1 MKHILELI
9 QNNPAVDKFL
19 NGQNRLV
26 IQDNIALA
34 YLVSAAFIKSHKN
47 ISIVTNNLYTAQNIY
62 EQISSLIGEDNC
74 LLFPMDEIFHQTNYA
89 YSKEILSQRLYV
101 MHRSLQKKNRI
112 LITHT
117 IASKRYLPSPELY
130 FENNLLFEKGHSYNL
145 TNICKKLSDMAFMRV
160 NKVDQSLQFALRGDI
175 LDIFPINAE
184 KPIRIEF
191 FDDEIESIRYFDI
204 ESQISSTEIDKVE
217 IFPSTDLL
225 FYEEDKKEAKDRIL
239 EKLKNDIKF
248 LDFSKRDSLIK
259 KVNGDI
265 DLIENGNFD
274 ENLYCYF
281 HYFFSNKKYNIFDY
295 FHSDINIIY
304 NLDEVQASL
313 TLQDKESMEYILE
326 LYENGLSLNDTAQSI
341 DFNEIIRP
349 LNNINTYSY
358 YLNGSDDY
366 SLDIK
371 AIPFYASNLY
381 NSINLINEYQS
392 NGYKVFVAL
401 KEQYLNKFTEFL
413 NNNKIKYESDENLD
427 KIDTIS
433 LKEEDLPFGME
444 FVQEKII
451 YLTKREIFSYKQNLT
466 VFSSRYKKAT
476 ILNSYEEL
484 QIGDYVV
491 HEENGI
497 GKYEGIVTLTANEVT
512 QDYLKILY
520 ANEQILY
527 IPLIKF
533 SSIRKYVS
541 REGAVPRLSR
551 IGGKDWSNT
560 KEKIKAQVNFLAERL
575 IKLYAERQSTVGY
588 AFKEDDEFQKEFE
601 EAFPYNL
608 TKDQIKAV
616 TEIKQDMERPIPM
629 DRLLCGDVGFGKT
642 EVAFRAA
649 FKAILSNKQVALL
662 CPTTILAKQHYDVAN
677 SRFGL
682 FGIKIALF
690 SRFVS
695 EKKQQE
701 YIKDIKENKIQLI
714 IGTHR
719 LLSKDI
725 VFNDL
730 GLLIV
735 DEEQRFGVEHKE
747 RIKEISKNVDVLTL
761 TATPIPRTLQMSLLG
776 IRNLSQLQ
784 TPPNLRMPIQTYVL
798 PFNRRL
804 AKEAI
809 SRELSRGGQVFYL
822 HNYVSSIAQTAKKIQ
837 EDLPQ
842 AKVGIV
848 HAKMDKDD
856 IDEIMSEFYMGNIDV
871 LVCTSIV
878 EAGLDIPNANTIIIE
893 NADNFGLSQ
902 LYQIKGRVG
911 RSNRV
916 AYAYLF
922 YNDKKILNETA
933 EKRLKAIKDFT
944 ELGSGFKIAQKD
956 LNIRGAGDILGSEQ
970 SGFIET
976 VGMDMY
982 VDILNEVI
990 NDKKGIISENKKLKT
1005 TNITIGGYIPSSYA
1019 LDSDKIQLYQEIE
1032 ACNNLSSI
1040 EILRRKMR
1048 DIYGRLPK
1056 EVEKILLKRKIDIL
1070 SSSKNIE
1077 SVFEEESIIVTLTK
1091 DISMM
1096 NGFATIL
1103 SQKLKDIVDDIYVK
1117 FVDKRFVIKITKNK
1131 KALDNL
1137 LLILQSVNSIKI
1149 D

>member
-1 MKHILELI
+1 M
-9 QNNPAVDKFL
+9 
-19 NGQNRLV
+19 
-26 IQDNIALA
+26 
-34 YLVSAAFIKSHKN
+34 
-47 ISIVTNNLYTAQNIY
+47 
-62 EQISSLIGEDNC
+62 
-74 LLFPMDEIFHQTNYA
+74 
-89 YSKEILSQRLYV
+89 
-101 MHRSLQKKNRI
+101 
-112 LITHT
+112 
-117 IASKRYLPSPELY
+117 
-130 FENNLLFEKGHSYNL
+130 
-145 TNICKKLSDMAFMRV
+145 
-160 NKVDQSLQFALRGDI
+160 
-175 LDIFPINAE
+175 
-184 KPIRIEF
+184 
-191 FDDEIESIRYFDI
+191 
-204 ESQISSTEIDKVE
+204 
-217 IFPSTDLL
+217 
-225 FYEEDKKEAKDRIL
+225 
-239 EKLKNDIKF
+239 
-248 LDFSKRDSLIK
+248 
-259 KVNGDI
+259 
-265 DLIENGNFD
+265 
-274 ENLYCYF
+274 
-281 HYFFSNKKYNIFDY
+281 
-295 FHSDINIIY
+295 
-304 NLDEVQASL
+304 
-313 TLQDKESMEYILE
+313 
-326 LYENGLSLNDTAQSI
+326 
-341 DFNEIIRP
+341 
-349 LNNINTYSY
+349 
-358 YLNGSDDY
+358 
-366 SLDIK
+366 
-371 AIPFYASNLY
+371 
-381 NSINLINEYQS
+381 
-392 NGYKVFVAL
+392 
-401 KEQYLNKFTEFL
+401 
-413 NNNKIKYESDENLD
+413 
-427 KIDTIS
+427 
-433 LKEEDLPFGME
+433 
-444 FVQEKII
+444 
-451 YLTKREIFSYKQNLT
+451 
-466 VFSSRYKKAT
+466 
-476 ILNSYEEL
+476 
-484 QIGDYVV
+484 
-491 HEENGI
+491 
-497 GKYEGIVTLTANEVT
+497 
-512 QDYLKILY
+512 
-520 ANEQILY
+520 
-527 IPLIKF
+527 KF

-541 REGAVPRLSR
+541 RGGAVPRLSR

-616 TEIKQDMERPIPM
+616 NEIKQDMERPIPM

-922 YNDKKILNETA
+922 YNDKKVLNETA

-990 NDKKGIISENKKLKT
+990 NDKKGIVVENKKLRT

-1070 SSSKNIE
+1070 SSSANIE

-1103 SQKLKDIVDDIYVK
+1103 SQKLKDISDDIYVK
-1117 FVDKRFVIKITKNK
+1117 FSDKRFVIKITKNK

-1149 D
+1149 N